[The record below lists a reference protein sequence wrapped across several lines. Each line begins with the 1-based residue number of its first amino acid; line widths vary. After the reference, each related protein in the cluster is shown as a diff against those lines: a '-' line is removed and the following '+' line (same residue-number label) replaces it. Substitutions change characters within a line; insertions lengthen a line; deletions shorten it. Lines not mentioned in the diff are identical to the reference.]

1 MSCFYSYSQ
10 GRFLFVIVAFCAF
23 GLCWDIRCR
32 YFDKY
37 VNLSARHVLR
47 PSYPHLSRN
56 DALLIG
62 LCYG

>member
-10 GRFLFVIVAFCAF
+10 GRFLLAFCAF
-23 GLCWDIRCR
+23 GLCWDIHCRC
-32 YFDKY
+32 FDKY
-37 VNLSARHVLR
+37 VNLSARNVLR